1 MSDLPPSQVSA
12 AGGAER
18 GPLTELA
25 LFFLRLG
32 TTAFGGPAAHVAM
45 MEDELV
51 RRRKW
56 LSREKFLDLLGA
68 SNLIPGPSSSE
79 LAIHIGYL
87 RAGWMGLVVGGVC
100 FILPAAILV
109 ACIAWA
115 YVRFGHFPAASA
127 LLYGVKPVVVAV
139 ILQALWGLGRTAVK
153 STLLAVAGVICVA
166 LSFLGVNA
174 LLILAGT
181 GAAVA
186 CARALLLARKEHRA
200 AGPGALLLL
209 MRNARLKMARF
220 LPFAGAGAAT
230 TLAPGLAPGIGAM
243 FLVFL
248 KIGSVVF
255 GSGYVLLAFL
265 RADLVVHRAWV
276 TDAQLVDAVA
286 IGQVTPGPVFTTATF
301 LGYLLR
307 GPMGAVVATIGIFLP
322 AFVLVAIS
330 GPLVPH
336 IRRSAAAGAFLDG
349 VNVASLALMATVS
362 YQLGRSAIVDWLTIS
377 LAFASAILLLRF
389 RIDSAWLVLGGALIG
404 IAAQFII
411 PAGSTLH

>member
-1 MSDLPPSQVSA
+1 
-12 AGGAER
+12 
-18 GPLTELA
+18 
-25 LFFLRLG
+25 
-32 TTAFGGPAAHVAM
+32 M

-87 RAGWMGLVVGGVC
+87 RAGWLGLVVGGLC
-100 FILPAAILV
+100 FIFPAAILV
-109 ACIAWA
+109 AGIAWA
-115 YVRFGHFPAASA
+115 YVRFGYLPEVSA

-153 STLLAVAGVICVA
+153 SSLLAAAGVICVA

-174 LLILAGT
+174 LLILAAT
-181 GAAVA
+181 GASVA
-186 CARALLLARKEHRA
+186 CAQAFLGGHIKHRLD
-200 AGPGALLLL
+200 GRGTFLLLL
-209 MRNARLKMARF
+209 RSVRLK
-220 LPFAGAGAAT
+220 LTKLLSIAGTGTAAAAAPS
-230 TLAPGLAPGIGAM
+230 LAPGMWAL

-265 RADLVVHRAWV
+265 RTDLVVHRAWV

-307 GPMGAVVATIGIFLP
+307 GPVGAAVATIGIFLP
-322 AFVLVAIS
+322 AFLLVAVS
-330 GPLVPH
+330 GPLIPY
-336 IRRSAAAGAFLDG
+336 IRRSATAGAFLDG
-349 VNVASLALMATVS
+349 VNVASLALMAAVS
-362 YQLGRSAIVDWLTIS
+362 YQLGRAAIVDWVTVG
-377 LAFASAILLLRF
+377 LAIAGAILLLRF
-389 RIDSAWLVLGGALIG
+389 RINSAWLVLGGALVG
-404 IAAQFII
+404 IASQFIRGI
-411 PAGSTLH
+411 

>member
-1 MSDLPPSQVSA
+1 MAELPQSQSA
-12 AGGAER
+12 AGGGAER
-18 GPLTELA
+18 GSLAELA

-32 TTAFGGPAAHVAM
+32 TTAFGGPAAHIAM

-87 RAGWMGLVVGGVC
+87 RAGWMGLVVGGIC

-109 ACIAWA
+109 TCIAWA
-115 YVRFGHFPAASA
+115 YVRFGHFPAAAA

-153 STLLAVAGVICVA
+153 NGLLATAGVICVA

-174 LLILAGT
+174 VLILAAT
-181 GAAVA
+181 GAAIACFHGILVA
-186 CARALLLARKEHRA
+186 PKRQRGAGSGAFLLFRRSVHLKITR
-200 AGPGALLLL
+200 LL
-209 MRNARLKMARF
+209 
-220 LPFAGAGAAT
+220 PYAGAGAAA
-230 TLAPGLAPGIGAM
+230 TLATGLAPGMWSI
-243 FLVFL
+243 FLAFL

-301 LGYLLR
+301 IGYLLR
-307 GPMGAVVATIGIFLP
+307 GPIGAVVATIGIFLP
-322 AFVLVAIS
+322 AFLFVAVS
-330 GPLVPH
+330 GPLIPY

-349 VNVASLALMATVS
+349 VNVASLALMAAVS
-362 YQLGRSAIVDWLTIS
+362 YQLGRSAIVDWLTVG
-377 LAFASAILLLRF
+377 LAITSAILLLRF
-389 RIDSAWLVLGGALIG
+389 KTNSAWLVLGGGLVG
-404 IAAQFII
+404 IAAQLVR
-411 PAGSTLH
+411 GS

>member
-1 MSDLPPSQVSA
+1 MAELSQSRA
-12 AGGAER
+12 AASGGAER
-18 GPLTELA
+18 GSLTELA
-25 LFFLRLG
+25 MFFLRLG
-32 TTAFGGPAAHVAM
+32 TTAFGGPAAHIAM

-87 RAGWMGLVVGGVC
+87 RAGWLGLVVGGLC
-100 FILPAAILV
+100 FIFPAAILV
-109 ACIAWA
+109 AGIAWA
-115 YVRFGHFPAASA
+115 YVRFGYLPEVSA

-153 STLLAVAGVICVA
+153 SSLLAAAGVICVA
-166 LSFLGVNA
+166 LSFWGVNS
-174 LLILAGT
+174 LLILAAT
-181 GAAVA
+181 GASVA
-186 CARALLLARKEHRA
+186 CAQAFLGGHIKHRLD
-200 AGPGALLLL
+200 GRGAFLLLL
-209 MRNARLKMARF
+209 RSVRLKLMK
-220 LPFAGAGAAT
+220 LLSIAGTGTAAAAAPS
-230 TLAPGLAPGIGAM
+230 LAPGMWAL

-265 RADLVVHRAWV
+265 RTDLVVHRAWI

-307 GPMGAVVATIGIFLP
+307 GPVGAAVATIGIFLP
-322 AFVLVAIS
+322 AFLLVAVS
-330 GPLVPH
+330 GPLIPY
-336 IRRSAAAGAFLDG
+336 IRRSATAGAFLDG
-349 VNVASLALMATVS
+349 VNVASLALMAAVS
-362 YQLGRSAIVDWLTIS
+362 YQLGRAAIVDWVTVG
-377 LAFASAILLLRF
+377 LAIAGAILLLRF
-389 RIDSAWLVLGGALIG
+389 RINSAWLVLGGALVG
-404 IAAQFII
+404 IASQFIR
-411 PAGSTLH
+411 GV

>member
-1 MSDLPPSQVSA
+1 MTGRTAP

-18 GPLTELA
+18 GSLAELA

-32 TTAFGGPAAHVAM
+32 TTAFGGPAAHIAI

-87 RAGWMGLVVGGVC
+87 RAGWMGLVVGGAC

-115 YVRFGHFPAASA
+115 YVRFGHLPAVAA

-153 STLLAVAGVICVA
+153 SRLLAAAGAICVA

-181 GAAVA
+181 GAMAA
-186 CARALLLARKEHRA
+186 SLHAFSQARKEHRG
-200 AGPGALLLL
+200 AGLGAFVLLR
-209 MRNARLKMARF
+209 RNVRVKLAWLF
-220 LPFAGAGAAT
+220 PVAGAGAAS
-230 TLAPGLAPGIGAM
+230 TLGPGMWALFLA
-243 FLVFL
+243 FL

-286 IGQVTPGPVFTTATF
+286 VGQVTPGPVFTTATF
-301 LGYLLR
+301 IGYLLR
-307 GPMGAVVATIGIFLP
+307 GPAGAVVATIAIFLP

-330 GPLVPH
+330 GPLIPL
-336 IRRSAAAGAFLDG
+336 IRRSATAGAFLDG
-349 VNVASLALMATVS
+349 VNVASLALMAAVS
-362 YQLGRSAIVDWLTIS
+362 YQLGRSAIVDWLTIG
-377 LAFASAILLLRF
+377 LAVASAVLLLRF
-389 RIDSAWLVLGGALIG
+389 RINSAWLVLGGALAG
-404 IAAQFII
+404 IAAQFIRGI
-411 PAGSTLH
+411 

>member
-1 MSDLPPSQVSA
+1 MAELPKSRA
-12 AGGAER
+12 AASGSAER
-18 GPLTELA
+18 GSLAELA

-32 TTAFGGPAAHVAM
+32 TTAFGGPAAHIAM

-87 RAGWMGLVVGGVC
+87 RAGWLGLVVGGLC
-100 FILPAAILV
+100 FIFPAAILV
-109 ACIAWA
+109 AGIAWA
-115 YVRFGHFPAASA
+115 YVRFGHLPQVSA

-153 STLLAVAGVICVA
+153 SSLLAVAGVICVA

-174 LLILAGT
+174 LLILGATGATVACAHAFIEGRKKDRSDGRGAFVLLLRGVRLKLTKILSIAGT
-181 GAAVA
+181 GAAT
-186 CARALLLARKEHRA
+186 
-200 AGPGALLLL
+200 
-209 MRNARLKMARF
+209 
-220 LPFAGAGAAT
+220 GAA
-230 TLAPGLAPGIGAM
+230 GLAPGMWAL

-307 GPMGAVVATIGIFLP
+307 GPVGAAVATIGIFLP
-322 AFVLVAIS
+322 AFVLVAVS
-330 GPLVPH
+330 GPLVPY
-336 IRRSAAAGAFLDG
+336 IRRSATAGAFLDG
-349 VNVASLALMATVS
+349 VNVASLALMAAVS
-362 YQLGRSAIVDWLTIS
+362 YQLGRAAIVDWLTVC
-377 LAFASAILLLRF
+377 LAIASAILLLKF
-389 RIDSAWLVLGGALIG
+389 RINSAWLVLGGAIVG
-404 IAAQFII
+404 VAAQFVR
-411 PAGSTLH
+411 GV

>member
-1 MSDLPPSQVSA
+1 MSDLPRSEASA
-12 AGGAER
+12 IRSAER
-18 GPLTELA
+18 GSLAELA

-115 YVRFGHFPAASA
+115 YVRFGHLPAVSA

-153 STLLAVAGVICVA
+153 SSLLAAAGVICVA

-181 GAAVA
+181 GTIVA
-186 CARALLLARKEHRA
+186 CAHAFLQARKEHRA
-200 AGPGALLLL
+200 AGPGTLLLL
-209 MRNARLKMARF
+209 RRGLRLKMTKLF
-220 LPFAGAGAAT
+220 PFVGAGAAT
-230 TLAPGLAPGIGAM
+230 TLAPGLVPGIWAL

-248 KIGSVVF
+248 KIGFVVF

-265 RADLVVHRAWV
+265 RTDLVVHKAWV

-286 IGQVTPGPVFTTATF
+286 IGQITPGPVFTTATF

-307 GPMGAVVATIGIFLP
+307 GPVGAVTATVGIFLP

-330 GPLVPH
+330 GPLIPH
-336 IRRSAAAGAFLDG
+336 IRRSATAGAFLDG
-349 VNVASLALMATVS
+349 VNVASLALMAAVS
-362 YQLGRSAIVDWLTIS
+362 YQLGRSAIVDWLTVS
-377 LAFASAILLLRF
+377 LAITSAILLLRF
-389 RIDSAWLVLGGALIG
+389 RINSAWLVLGGALIG
-404 IAAQFII
+404 IAAQFVIL
-411 PAGSTLH
+411 AGSK

>member
-1 MSDLPPSQVSA
+1 MADLPQSQAAA
-12 AGGAER
+12 AGGAEP
-18 GPLTELA
+18 GSLTELA

-32 TTAFGGPAAHVAM
+32 TTAFGGPAAHIAM

-87 RAGWMGLVVGGVC
+87 RAGWRGLVVGGVC

-109 ACIAWA
+109 GCIAWA
-115 YVRFGHFPAASA
+115 YVRFGHLPAAAA

-153 STLLAVAGVICVA
+153 SSLLAVAGVICIV

-174 LLILAGT
+174 LFMLAGT
-181 GAAVA
+181 GATIA
-186 CARALLLARKEHRA
+186 CFHAFFVGRKKHRPATPGAFLLLRRSIS
-200 AGPGALLLL
+200 
-209 MRNARLKMARF
+209 LKMTR
-220 LPFAGAGAAT
+220 LLTVLGAGAT
-230 TLAPGLAPGIGAM
+230 TAFAPGMWAL
-243 FLVFL
+243 FLIFL

-265 RADLVVHRAWV
+265 RTDLVVHRAWI
-276 TDAQLVDAVA
+276 TDSQLVDAVA

-307 GPMGAVVATIGIFLP
+307 GPVGAVVATIGIFLP
-322 AFVLVAIS
+322 AFLLVAVS
-330 GPLVPH
+330 GPLVPY
-336 IRRSAAAGAFLDG
+336 IRRSATAGAFLDG
-349 VNVASLALMATVS
+349 VNVASLALMAVVS
-362 YQLGRSAIVDWLTIS
+362 YQLGRSSIVDSLTAG
-377 LAFASAILLLRF
+377 LAITSAIFLLRF
-389 RIDSAWLVLGGALIG
+389 RTNSAWLVLGGALVG
-404 IAAQFII
+404 IAAQF
-411 PAGSTLH
+411 ARGG

>member
-1 MSDLPPSQVSA
+1 MSDLPPSQA
-12 AGGAER
+12 AAAVGAKR
-18 GPLTELA
+18 GSLTELA

-32 TTAFGGPAAHVAM
+32 TTAFGGPAAHIAI

-56 LSREKFLDLLGA
+56 LAREQFLDLLGA

-79 LAIHIGYL
+79 LAIHIGYV

-109 ACIAWA
+109 AGISWA
-115 YVRFGHFPAASA
+115 YVRFGHLPAVAA

-153 STLLAVAGVICVA
+153 SRLLAVAGLICIA

-181 GAAVA
+181 GAIVA
-186 CARALLLARKEHRA
+186 CVRAFLLWRKKPRA
-200 AGPGALLLL
+200 AGPGAFLLL
-209 MRNARLKMARF
+209 RRSAGLKLAKV
-220 LPFAGAGAAT
+220 LPFVGAGAAA
-230 TLAPGLAPGIGAM
+230 TLAPGLAPGIWAI

-248 KIGSVVF
+248 KIGSIVF

-265 RADLVVHRAWV
+265 RADLVVHRGWV
-276 TDAQLVDAVA
+276 SDAQLVDAVA

-307 GPMGAVVATIGIFLP
+307 GPVGAIVATVGIFLP
-322 AFVLVAIS
+322 AFILVAIS
-330 GPLVPH
+330 GPLIPR
-336 IRRSAAAGAFLDG
+336 IRRSATAGAFLDG
-349 VNVASLALMATVS
+349 VNVASLALMAAVS
-362 YQLGRSAIVDWLTIS
+362 YQLGRSAIVDWLTIA
-377 LAFASAILLLRF
+377 LAVASAILLLRF
-389 RIDSAWLVLGGALIG
+389 RINSAWLVLGGALAG
-404 IAAQFII
+404 IAAQFVR
-411 PAGSTLH
+411 GS

>member
-1 MSDLPPSQVSA
+1 
-12 AGGAER
+12 
-18 GPLTELA
+18 LA

-32 TTAFGGPAAHVAM
+32 TTAFGGPAAHIAI

-115 YVRFGHFPAASA
+115 YVRFGHLPAVAG

-153 STLLAVAGVICVA
+153 STLLAAAGVICVA
-166 LSFLGVNA
+166 LSFLGANP
-174 LLILAGT
+174 LLILAGA
-181 GAAVA
+181 GAIMA
-186 CARALLLARKEHRA
+186 CAHAFFPERGQNRAV
-200 AGPGALLLL
+200 GPGAFLLL
-209 MRNARLKMARF
+209 RRSVRLKMARLF
-220 LPFAGAGAAT
+220 PVVGAGAAT
-230 TLAPGLAPGIGAM
+230 TVMPGIWAL

-265 RADLVVHRAWV
+265 RTDLVLQRAWI

-301 LGYLLR
+301 IGYLLR
-307 GPMGAVVATIGIFLP
+307 GPVGAVVATVGIFLP
-322 AFVLVAIS
+322 AFILVAIS
-330 GPLVPH
+330 GPLIPY
-336 IRRSAAAGAFLDG
+336 IRRSATAGAFLDG
-349 VNVASLALMATVS
+349 VNVASLALMAAVS
-362 YQLGRSAIVDWLTIS
+362 YQLGRAAIVDWVTVG
-377 LAFASAILLLRF
+377 LAIAGAILLLRF
-389 RIDSAWLVLGGALIG
+389 RINSAWLVLGGALVG
-404 IAAQFII
+404 IASQFIR
-411 PAGSTLH
+411 GV

>member
-1 MSDLPPSQVSA
+1 MADPLQSQA
-12 AGGAER
+12 AASGGAER
-18 GPLTELA
+18 GSLTELA

-32 TTAFGGPAAHVAM
+32 TTAFGGPAAHIAM

-87 RAGWMGLVVGGVC
+87 RAGWLGLVVGGIC
-100 FILPAAILV
+100 FIFPAAILV
-109 ACIAWA
+109 AGIAWA
-115 YVRFGHFPAASA
+115 YVRFGHLPEVSA

-153 STLLAVAGVICVA
+153 SSLLAAAGAICVA

-174 LLILAGT
+174 LLILGATGATAACAQAFLGGRKKNRSECRGAILLWLRSVRLKLTKLLSLAGT
-181 GAAVA
+181 GAA
-186 CARALLLARKEHRA
+186 A
-200 AGPGALLLL
+200 A
-209 MRNARLKMARF
+209 
-220 LPFAGAGAAT
+220 AAS
-230 TLAPGLAPGIGAM
+230 GLAPGMWAL

-265 RADLVVHRAWV
+265 RTDLVVHRAWI

-301 LGYLLR
+301 LGYLLL
-307 GPMGAVVATIGIFLP
+307 GPLGAAVATIGIFLP
-322 AFVLVAIS
+322 AFILVALS
-330 GPLVPH
+330 GPVVPH
-336 IRRSAAAGAFLDG
+336 IRRSATAGGFLDG
-349 VNVASLALMATVS
+349 VNIASLALMAAVS
-362 YQLGRSAIVDWLTIS
+362 YQLGRAAVVDGVTAS
-377 LAFASAILLLRF
+377 LAIASAILLLRF
-389 RIDSAWLVLGGALIG
+389 RINSAWLVLGGAIVG
-404 IAAQFII
+404 IAAQVVR
-411 PAGSTLH
+411 GV

>member
-1 MSDLPPSQVSA
+1 MADLLQSQA
-12 AGGAER
+12 AASGGAER
-18 GPLTELA
+18 GSLTELG

-32 TTAFGGPAAHVAM
+32 TTAFGGPAAHIAM

-87 RAGWMGLVVGGVC
+87 RAGWLGLVVGGIC
-100 FILPAAILV
+100 FIFPAAILV
-109 ACIAWA
+109 AGIAWA
-115 YVRFGHFPAASA
+115 YVRFGRLPQVSA

-139 ILQALWGLGRTAVK
+139 ILQALWRLGRTAVK
-153 STLLAVAGVICVA
+153 SSLLAAAGVICVA

-174 LLILAGT
+174 LLILGATGATVACARAFLGGRKNNRSEGRGAALSLLRSVRLKLTKLLSIAGT
-181 GAAVA
+181 GAA
-186 CARALLLARKEHRA
+186 
-200 AGPGALLLL
+200 
-209 MRNARLKMARF
+209 
-220 LPFAGAGAAT
+220 AT
-230 TLAPGLAPGIGAM
+230 AVPGLAPGMWAL

-265 RADLVVHRAWV
+265 RTDLVVHRAWV

-286 IGQVTPGPVFTTATF
+286 VGQVTPGPVFTTATF

-307 GPMGAVVATIGIFLP
+307 GPVGAAVATIGIFLP
-322 AFVLVAIS
+322 AFVLVAVS
-330 GPLVPH
+330 GPVVPY
-336 IRRSAAAGAFLDG
+336 IRRSATAGAFLDG
-349 VNVASLALMATVS
+349 VNVASLALMAAVS
-362 YQLGRSAIVDWLTIS
+362 YQLGRAAIVDWVTVG
-377 LAFASAILLLRF
+377 LAIASAILLLRF
-389 RIDSAWLVLGGALIG
+389 RINSAWLVLGGAIVG
-404 IAAQFII
+404 ITSQFVRGI
-411 PAGSTLH
+411 

>member
-1 MSDLPPSQVSA
+1 MSDLPPNQTVAA
-12 AGGAER
+12 AGAGR
-18 GPLTELA
+18 GSLAELA

-32 TTAFGGPAAHVAM
+32 TTAFGGPAAHIAI

-56 LSREKFLDLLGA
+56 LSRETFLDLLGA

-87 RAGWMGLVVGGVC
+87 RAGWMGLVIGGIC

-109 ACIAWA
+109 AGISWA
-115 YVRFGHFPAASA
+115 YVRFGHLPAVAA

-153 STLLAVAGVICVA
+153 SSLLAVAGVICIA
-166 LSFLGVNA
+166 LSFAGLNA

-181 GAAVA
+181 GAIVA
-186 CARALLLARKEHRA
+186 CVRAFLLARDKPRTAGHGAFLLLRRA
-200 AGPGALLLL
+200 AG
-209 MRNARLKMARF
+209 LKLARF
-220 LPFAGAGAAT
+220 FPFVGAGSAAA
-230 TLAPGLAPGIGAM
+230 LAPVLVPGILSI

-265 RADLVVHRAWV
+265 RADLVAHRGWV
-276 TDAQLVDAVA
+276 TDAQLVDAIA

-307 GPMGAVVATIGIFLP
+307 GPLGAIVATVGIFLP
-322 AFVLVAIS
+322 AFILVAIS
-330 GPLVPH
+330 GPLIPR
-336 IRRSAAAGAFLDG
+336 IRRSAIAGAFLDG
-349 VNVASLALMATVS
+349 VNVASLALMAAVT
-362 YQLGRSAIVDWLTIS
+362 YQLGRSAIVDWLTIA
-377 LAFASAILLLRF
+377 LAVVSAILLLRF
-389 RIDSAWLVLGGALIG
+389 RINSAWLVLGGALAG
-404 IAAQFII
+404 IAVQFVR
-411 PAGSTLH
+411 